1 MSRYASFEQD
11 GTRIYYTPKLGQK
24 SDVLELDYV
33 RLLFRSRPIMSGP
46 EDLLAKMIMGRM

>member
-1 MSRYASFEQD
+1 MSGYESFEQD
-11 GTRIYYTPKLGQK
+11 GTRVFYTPRLGRK

-46 EDLLAKMIMGRM
+46 EDLLAKVIMGRM